1 MKWQTLLQPSHPS
14 CQPVIS
20 SDSKLCFL
28 AGLPLSIHVY
38 STQSS
43 LQISSLIIPDPA
55 QKSRLVKIIS
65 HPTSPQQLLILV
77 SSSGH
82 IYLYDFI
89 ENVIKATYQT
99 NLAITHAVIR
109 SSLRPSGPSD
119 QSNSSF
125 TLLLVTKQTPAETKK
140 PKGKRPALGARDK
153 TRERSVVYAIKI
165 DQPSSLNQ
173 KTQPIQHKIRL
184 LKIDPVSAF
193 SSSPCGNWI
202 GLVTGLNIWII
213 RLKPIDLFDKVE
225 DQELSKKTRFETLHL
240 SAPEPITCIAF
251 PAKTHADH
259 FDSSQPPSID
269 VSCVPSDFFATGSS
283 SGKIAL
289 WHALSEA
296 QWTTFSESATR
307 TPGVG
312 LPCPTSVSHW
322 HSHPVADLT
331 FTRNGSHLL
340 SGGEEAVLVLWR
352 LEDFSG
358 IGLDSKTFLPRLGT
372 PISNISLI
380 EKVDINEPG
389 ALVTGLDGSL
399 MIVNVATMSLS
410 KTLKLPKMYQLPK
423 VYKHPRSQA
432 ILSPISSPGSS
443 SKSYGNLLLQSSHS
457 CGLQILDGGS
467 GRVLSEIFV
476 RPKNTVSRRGERAI
490 VEPKLLFAELGGVG
504 DQYLVTIDSWVDHDR
519 GFSLEITLKLWE
531 RVLGREGNS
540 DGFQVIA
547 RIENPHDDSPIT
559 SLKLSTD
566 LIPKIITTSID
577 GTIKIW
583 TSSSISPHLITV
595 PTAITSMTTSLPKS
609 KKLQSSFA
617 SSSIGNEFENLKSI
631 KLKLKNYG
639 VSQSRIS
646 KDNSIFILLHN
657 NNKNN
662 SNHQPS
668 SSTSSCRNMIISIW
682 DLKNYQ
688 FLKSFNLNSFGSISH
703 RQPEQFFIKDLLF
716 IGDKHQ
722 FIFILGNFGCG
733 LFDLLTGSEIGFWL
747 CKPKFMVKTSDESK
761 VMVIHEKSLGR
772 EEEENTLAKKM
783 ADEVET
789 GEGEKKPKEIK
800 KKKINML
807 AIIDINTKKTILNHK
822 LNHSPYSGRF
832 INTSKQV
839 NSNLNKKD
847 SSKKD
852 EIMDGLVLITETSG
866 LIRAGEA
873 IDDTEQNSIDG
884 ANRIEQALGISTQ
897 LPFQDIFETHTKLDQ
912 SRLLDTLNLQENQNN
927 DSTSQELDFEFERLI
942 QISPHLIPPSRLL
955 WSSLIKPSK
964 PSFITPI
971 KTNPSSTL
979 INSHSYQ
986 DHSTCSPTTT
996 TTDSDSKHSLHHRIH
1011 ISQFN
1016 HLLLSNLNLNSQLEP
1031 LQLAEDQLST

>member
-20 SDSKLCFL
+20 SDS
-28 AGLPLSIHVY
+28 SSV
-38 STQSS
+38 SS
-43 LQISSLIIPDPA
+43 LDYPCRSMYILPNQA
-55 QKSRLVKIIS
+55 CKS
-65 HPTSPQQLLILV
+65 QV
-77 SSSGH
+77 SSYP
-82 IYLYDFI
+82 IQLKNLDCLFI
-89 ENVIKATYQT
+89 RTHLPVRFHRECHQSHLSNH
-99 NLAITHAVIR
+99 LAITHAVIR

-410 KTLKLPKMYQLPK
+410 KTLKLPKMILFQVIRQFAL
-423 VYKHPRSQA
+423 A
-432 ILSPISSPGSS
+432 ILSLMWTTDLRWRLRKGM
-443 SKSYGNLLLQSSHS
+443 
-457 CGLQILDGGS
+457 
-467 GRVLSEIFV
+467 SEIFV

-733 LFDLLTGSEIGFWL
+733 LFDLLTGSDI
-747 CKPKFMVKTSDESK
+747 DESK

-832 INTSKQV
+832 INTSKQ
-839 NSNLNKKD
+839 
-847 SSKKD
+847 
-852 EIMDGLVLITETSG
+852 
-866 LIRAGEA
+866 
-873 IDDTEQNSIDG
+873 
-884 ANRIEQALGISTQ
+884 
-897 LPFQDIFETHTKLDQ
+897 
-912 SRLLDTLNLQENQNN
+912 NQNN